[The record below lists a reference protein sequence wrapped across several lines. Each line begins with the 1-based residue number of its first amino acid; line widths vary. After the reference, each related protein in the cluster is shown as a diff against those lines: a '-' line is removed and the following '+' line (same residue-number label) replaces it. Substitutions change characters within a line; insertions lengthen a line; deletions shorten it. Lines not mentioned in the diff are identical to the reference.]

1 MSSALVKV
9 GLPSHLAEGA
19 RFAKRV
25 KQLSEERD
33 AAFARIE
40 SNFRDRLK
48 TLIAETETE
57 VSSAVANS
65 EEEQTTSSLP
75 S

>member
-1 MSSALVKV
+1 MSSSLVKV

-33 AAFARIE
+33 AAFGRIE

-57 VSSAVANS
+57 VSVAVADS
-65 EEEQTTSSLP
+65 EDENASLP

>member
-1 MSSALVKV
+1 MSQLVKV

-40 SNFRDRLK
+40 ANFRDRLK
-48 TLIAETETE
+48 TLIMDTETE
-57 VSSAVANS
+57 VSAAVANS
-65 EEEQTTSSLP
+65 EEEPITSLP